1 VRLVRRAPKLAPVSR
16 GNRNSLHGRLGTSE
30 NYVLKVTA
38 VETFAVKGLNSPL
51 LFCAIRTDEGIT
63 GYSEFGEGRLA
74 NGIRG
79 MVDDLAVHVIG
90 KDPRSVEAHYI

>member
-1 VRLVRRAPKLAPVSR
+1 MGSPHRRS
-16 GNRNSLHGRLGTSE
+16 GISE

-38 VETFAVKGLNSPL
+38 IETFAVKGLNSPL

-79 MVDDLAVHVIG
+79 LVDDLAIHVIG
-90 KDPRSVEAHYI
+90 KDPRAVEAH